1 MVFNVEETLLA
12 GDLPA
17 DVIPHMIWK
26 EVLAGTRLRRVF
38 LEAVETSTMLLGAVG
53 TKISIPVLSTRF
65 TAQTISE
72 SSLESAG
79 YTFSTPTVTD
89 VDVTIGNQ
97 VYVAF
102 KISDIIK
109 EDQPKYNW
117 IRLLLNDAG
126 RAIAE
131 YEDGAVRD
139 VFIAGAG
146 NTHTAATGG
155 ALVYDDI
162 IDTLTLEKIDSW
174 FPDRIMPFLFLHPN
188 QEGDVLKDTRYVNS
202 ARYAIGNLPNL
213 AGADYLAAG
222 QVDAIYAGTRVRV
235 TDNMTN
241 ALALVVFPSP
251 HPDYGAVT
259 VHAVKRPLTIRSE
272 REETYGRQLWVASV
286 RYGTAVIQANGVG
299 LITNC

>member
-1 MVFNVEETLLA
+1 M
-12 GDLPA
+12 
-17 DVIPHMIWK
+17 
-26 EVLAGTRLRRVF
+26 
-38 LEAVETSTMLLGAVG
+38 EAVETTTMLLGAVG
-53 TKISIPVLSTRF
+53 VKISIPILSTRF
-65 TAQTISE
+65 TAATITE
-72 SSLESAG
+72 AALDSAG
-79 YTFSTPTVTD
+79 YTFSTPTITD
-89 VDVTIGNQ
+89 VDVSIGNQ

-102 KISDIIK
+102 KINDIVK

-146 NTHTAATGG
+146 NTHTAATAN

-174 FPDRIMPFLFLHPN
+174 FPDRVMPFLFLHPN

-213 AGADYLAAG
+213 AGADYLVAG
-222 QVDAIYAGTRVRV
+222 QVQAIYAGTRVRV

-241 ALALVVFPSP
+241 GLALVVFPSP

-259 VHAVKRPLTIRSE
+259 VHAVKRPLTIRTE

-286 RYGTAVIQANGVG
+286 RYGTSVIQANGVG

>member
-53 TKISIPVLSTRF
+53 TKISIPILSTRF

-72 SSLESAG
+72 SSLDSAG